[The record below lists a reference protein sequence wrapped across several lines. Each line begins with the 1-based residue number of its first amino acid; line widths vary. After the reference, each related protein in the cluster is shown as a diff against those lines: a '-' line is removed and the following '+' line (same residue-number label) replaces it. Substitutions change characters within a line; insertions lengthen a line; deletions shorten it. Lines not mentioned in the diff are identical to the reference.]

1 MLLVFIVD
9 CFEGEQ
15 AVIEYG
21 DKTFNLPRVLLPESV
36 HEGDVL
42 IIEIKVD
49 LATTEKRKNEA
60 EDLLKGF
67 FDE

>member
-1 MLLVFIVD
+1 MFIVD
-9 CFEGEQ
+9 RFEGEQ
-15 AVIEYG
+15 VVIEYG

-49 LATTEKRKNEA
+49 QVTTEKRKNEA
-60 EDLLKGF
+60 WDLLKGF